1 MKKEIEK
8 NLLSFF
14 LDEDGN
20 SEVYIYDKDTKEYLE
35 MSLKDVKHNIAVILE
50 PFKMAKVYTCHFC
63 PVTRGMRRIKRHEL
77 YCYSNPDR
85 ECFVCE
91 ETGISNKTGEICDAC
106 IIAEKCGGK
115 SYRVNN

>member
-14 LDEDGN
+14 LDEDGKP
-20 SEVYIYDKDTKEYLE
+20 EVFIYDKETKKYLG
-35 MSLKDVKHNIAVILE
+35 MSLEDVKHNISVILE
-50 PFKMAKVYTCHFC
+50 PFKVAEIYKCKFC
-63 PVTRGMRRIKRHEL
+63 PVTRGLKRIKRHEL

-85 ECFVCE
+85 QCFICSG
-91 ETGISNKTGEICDAC
+91 TGISNKSGKICDAC
-106 IIAEKCGGK
+106 IIAEKYGGK